1 MGEGESSGK
10 ETNPPSL
17 ASALLGGSPWFQS
30 RRGPAVKRS
39 PSASSSFFFFFFF
52 FFCNANAASIG
63 SLLKLFR
70 PEEQKDQDLSKP
82 REIAVEVNPSPN
94 CGPEQGTMH

>member
-1 MGEGESSGK
+1 LVSEQKGSGCQ
-10 ETNPPSL
+10 TLS
-17 ASALLGGSPWFQS
+17 F
-30 RRGPAVKRS
+30 
-39 PSASSSFFFFFFF
+39 SFFFFFFF

>member
-1 MGEGESSGK
+1 MVSEQKGSGCQ
-10 ETNPPSL
+10 TLS
-17 ASALLGGSPWFQS
+17 F
-30 RRGPAVKRS
+30 
-39 PSASSSFFFFFFF
+39 SFFFFFFF

>member
-1 MGEGESSGK
+1 MEALGFRAEGVRLS
-10 ETNPPSL
+10 N
-17 ASALLGGSPWFQS
+17 ALLQLLLLLL
-30 RRGPAVKRS
+30 
-39 PSASSSFFFFFFF
+39 FFFFW
-52 FFCNANAASIG
+52 NANAASIG

>member
-39 PSASSSFFFFFFF
+39 PSASSSSSFFFFW
-52 FFCNANAASIG
+52 NANAASIG

>member
-39 PSASSSFFFFFFF
+39 PSASS

-82 REIAVEVNPSPN
+82 REIVVEVNPSPN
-94 CGPEQGTMH
+94 CGPKQGTMH

>member
-1 MGEGESSGK
+1 MGEGASSGK

-39 PSASSSFFFFFFF
+39 PSASSSFF